1 MSRSAFIASCL
12 LAAASLAPSPA
23 DAQDLASSE
32 ITLTEDPGPIG
43 IDLCTSQITGSL
55 SLSAAVTFGDT
66 ADERSPIYRI
76 YFYTGDETCI
86 RENGISSC
94 PDLGYD
100 SAGLP
105 CGCIYETA
113 SLDSDNEF
121 DTTTS
126 LATAFEG
133 MGPEALCTSAAPD
146 QVFFFAEVYY
156 EASGDLTA
164 EAIAST
170 NTASVTIDRTR
181 PARPSAAPR
190 VISVDGALI
199 VSGDAV
205 AEADTYEVCV
215 RQQTSAASS
224 ALEYVFKQGG
234 DSEVTNTSLREGFTQ
249 CSSTGGEL
257 SSYRFTGLTN
267 NVNYE
272 VVYAVYDAADNR
284 GPNSVSAFGQPVPQ
298 RDFAE
303 QYTAQL
309 GGQPGETGGCAA
321 APADGP
327 NGAGWF
333 MLGLLALIRRRRP

>member
-12 LAAASLAPSPA
+12 LATASLAPTLA

-43 IDLCTSQITGSL
+43 IDLCTSQITRSL
-55 SLSAAVTFGDT
+55 SLSAEVTFGDT
-66 ADERSPIYRI
+66 ADERSPIYRL
-76 YFYTGDETCI
+76 YFYTGEETCI
-86 RENGISSC
+86 RENGISTC
-94 PDLGYD
+94 PDFGYD
-100 SAGLP
+100 SAGKP
-105 CGCIYETA
+105 CGCIYQTT

-121 DTTTS
+121 ATTTS
-126 LATAFEG
+126 LATAFDG
-133 MGPEALCTSAAPD
+133 MGAEALCTSAAPD
-146 QVFFFAEVYY
+146 AVSFFAEVYY
-156 EASGDLTA
+156 EASGDLSA

-170 NTASVTIDRTR
+170 NTATVTIDRTR
-181 PARPSAAPR
+181 PARPDAAPR

-205 AEADTYEVCV
+205 ADADEYEVCV
-215 RQQTSAASS
+215 RQQTSGSGI
-224 ALEYVFKQGG
+224 ALGFDFKQGG
-234 DSEVTNTSLREGFTQ
+234 SEVTNTSLREGFTQ
-249 CSSTGGEL
+249 CADSGGEL
-257 SSYRFTGLTN
+257 SGYRFSGLTN

-272 VVYAVYDAADNR
+272 VVYAVYDAAGNR

-327 NGAGWF
+327 NGAGWL